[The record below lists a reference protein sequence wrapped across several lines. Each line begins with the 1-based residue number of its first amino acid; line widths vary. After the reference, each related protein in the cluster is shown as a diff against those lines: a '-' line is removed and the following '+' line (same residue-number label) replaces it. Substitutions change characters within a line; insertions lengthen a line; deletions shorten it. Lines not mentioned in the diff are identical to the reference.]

1 MARVVSIGAG
11 RNRPSM
17 AFETAAVSASFEVV
31 DSPVMSS
38 FEIDSGSIVRFA
50 EVTGTVVSS
59 MMAVTH
65 GATMVAGVAMV
76 MVMVAN
82 TLMGGHSSSALARN
96 WAVRYP
102 TSISSSSAF
111 KSGITSVFLSISNS
125 GSTFDFFKAL
135 KVDVLQVSHS
145 DVLHVGVIKSTLGT
159 PEVASFFND
168 MNNFTRRRSNS
179 DGTRWRDR
187 FDNNWHVNRG
197 SIPLVL
203 SSAACS
209 EANQEENNNSAE

>member
-11 RNRPSM
+11 RNRPDV

-111 KSGITSVFLSISNS
+111 KSGITSVFLSIGNS

-135 KVDVLQVSHS
+135 KVDVL
-145 DVLHVGVIKSTLGT
+145 
-159 PEVASFFND
+159 
-168 MNNFTRRRSNS
+168 
-179 DGTRWRDR
+179 
-187 FDNNWHVNRG
+187 
-197 SIPLVL
+197 
-203 SSAACS
+203 
-209 EANQEENNNSAE
+209 

>member
-1 MARVVSIGAG
+1 
-11 RNRPSM
+11 M

-38 FEIDSGSIVRFA
+38 FEIDSGSVVRFA

-65 GATMVAGVAMV
+65 GGATMVAGVAMV

-96 WAVRYP
+96 WAFRYP

-111 KSGITSVFLSISNS
+111 KSGITSVFITMANLKDIDLEGLEEIKRRTAIADREEYTGDATFERTGRRDASWVPERPVS
-125 GSTFDFFKAL
+125 G
-135 KVDVLQVSHS
+135 
-145 DVLHVGVIKSTLGT
+145 
-159 PEVASFFND
+159 
-168 MNNFTRRRSNS
+168 
-179 DGTRWRDR
+179 
-187 FDNNWHVNRG
+187 
-197 SIPLVL
+197 
-203 SSAACS
+203 
-209 EANQEENNNSAE
+209 